1 MKIEMF
7 GKKREITLK
16 DCLSFIGKLLLLYG
30 IVKFQVYLDDQE
42 NAEGIANMQAAIPAI
57 VSMDGAESL
66 PEKMNMISKNSGV
79 YYGDCE
85 IEETAGEKEIVT
97 HYKREFQKHGWK
109 YIGKFYSEA
118 LSPILNFD
126 GWYYYCFE
134 KEGPY
139 WMSFSLGVKTSP
151 SKLIKRRDIEF
162 EGTKLTF
169 NIELKTSYDN
179 RKRCQIEDEKP

>member
-7 GKKREITLK
+7 GKEREITLK
-16 DCLSFIGKLLLLYG
+16 DCLSAIGQILVLIGFVELYSCY
-30 IVKFQVYLDDQE
+30 KDQV
-42 NAEGIANMQAAIPAI
+42 NAEGIAKMQSAIPAI

-66 PEKMNMISKNSGV
+66 PEKMKMISKSQGF
-79 YYGDCE
+79 YYGRCD

-109 YIGKFYSEA
+109 YIGRYYSEA
-118 LSPILNFD
+118 LSPSLDFD

-139 WMSFSLGVKTSP
+139 CMSFSLGVKTSP
-151 SKLIKRRDIEF
+151 SKLIKRRDIEL

-169 NIELKTSYDN
+169 NIDLKTSYDS
-179 RKRCQIEDEKP
+179 RKKCQIEDEEP

>member
-7 GKKREITLK
+7 GKEREFTLK
-16 DCLSFIGKLLLLYG
+16 GFLFFIGKLLLLYG
-30 IVKFQVYLDDQE
+30 ILELYSCYEYQI
-42 NAEGIANMQAAIPAI
+42 NAEGMAKMQAAIPAV
-57 VSMDGAESL
+57 VSMDGTESL
-66 PEKMNMISKNSGV
+66 PEKMKMISKTQGF
-79 YYGDCE
+79 YYGRCE
-85 IEETAGEKEIVT
+85 LYETASEKEIVA
-97 HYKREFQKHGWK
+97 HYKSEFQKHGWK
-109 YIGKFYSEA
+109 YLGRFYSKA
-118 LSPILNFD
+118 LSPLLNFD

-169 NIELKTSYDN
+169 NIELKKDYDS
-179 RKRCQIEDEKP
+179 RKKCQIEDEEL

>member
-57 VSMDGAESL
+57 VSMDGTESL
-66 PEKMNMISKNSGV
+66 PEKMNMISKTSGF
-79 YYGDCE
+79 YYGYCE
-85 IEETAGEKEIVT
+85 IYETASEKEIVT
-97 HYKREFQKHGWK
+97 YYKNEFQKHGWK
-109 YIGKFYSEA
+109 YIGRFYSEA
-118 LSPILNFD
+118 LSPSLDFD

-169 NIELKTSYDN
+169 NIELKKDYDS
-179 RKRCQIEDEKP
+179 RKKCQIENEEP